1 LELRR
6 SRRSAAIPVP
16 DLVAEQTDGN
26 ASNDWTTGVVAAL
39 LYLSLT
45 TLRTTGAGACNHRAT
60 PDRWPKIVRQLF
72 RKHISASEV
81 LALYVFGG
89 MRELPR
95 QLIRRVPAMYPQ
107 PKLQQETTMLTSTS
121 GIDAPVLPAARRW
134 YKQLWVQVLI
144 AMAFGIAIGHY
155 FPDAGVSLQPL
166 GDGFIKL
173 IRMLIAPIIF
183 CTVILGIAKMDD
195 MSRVGRVAIKG
206 LIYFEVMTTI
216 ALVVGLVVVNLWQP
230 GVGMN
235 VNASNLDTNSIK
247 AYVAQSH
254 DHGIVAFL
262 LNIIP
267 TTLVGSL
274 AEGNILQ
281 VLLISVILGSAL
293 IQLGDYGKPIVN
305 LLDVFSKVLFGAVA
319 IVMWAAPLGA
329 FGAIAFTVGKYG
341 AGALLSLGNLLIC
354 FYVTCLIFI
363 FAILG
368 PIARLSGFSLFKL
381 MRFLREEILVC
392 LATTSS
398 ESVLPRML
406 IKMEQLGCKPSIV
419 GLIIPTGYSFNLD
432 GTCLYL
438 ASVTVFLA
446 QATNTPLDLYQQ
458 IVLLSVL
465 LLTSK
470 GAAGVA
476 GAAFVVL
483 AATLSTVGS
492 IPVASVALILG
503 VHRLLSEGLTPTN
516 LIGNAVA
523 TIVISK
529 WEKGLDV
536 DKMHRVLNRE

>member
-1 LELRR
+1 
-6 SRRSAAIPVP
+6 
-16 DLVAEQTDGN
+16 
-26 ASNDWTTGVVAAL
+26 
-39 LYLSLT
+39 
-45 TLRTTGAGACNHRAT
+45 
-60 PDRWPKIVRQLF
+60 
-72 RKHISASEV
+72 
-81 LALYVFGG
+81 
-89 MRELPR
+89 
-95 QLIRRVPAMYPQ
+95 MYPQ

-121 GIDAPVLPAARRW
+121 GIDAPVQPATRRW
-134 YKQLWVQVLI
+134 YKQLWIQVLI

-536 DKMHRVLNRE
+536 EKMHRVLNRE